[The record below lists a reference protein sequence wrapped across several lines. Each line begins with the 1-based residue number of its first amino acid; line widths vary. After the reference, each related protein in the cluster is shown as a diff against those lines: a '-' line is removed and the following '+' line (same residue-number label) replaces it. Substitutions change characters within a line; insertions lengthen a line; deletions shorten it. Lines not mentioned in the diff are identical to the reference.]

1 MSHPLAY
8 PDQAGN
14 VGRMLTDPALAELR
28 ALFSGRLSVAPAV
41 LAEHGQSESLVTAGL
56 PDAVVFPAATD
67 EVAALARWSTRHL
80 VPLVGWGAGTS
91 LEGHALALA
100 GGVVVDFREMAA
112 VVEQRV
118 EDRLV
123 RVQPGIT
130 REALNH
136 ELRTTGLMFP
146 VDPGANASLGGMAA
160 TRASGT
166 TAVRYG
172 TMRDNVRG
180 LEVVLADGQ
189 VIRTGTGAPKSAAGY
204 DLTALM
210 VGSEGTLGLITE
222 LTLRLHGQPEA
233 VMTAVAAFPGVGPA
247 VDCVI
252 ATMQMGL
259 TPARIEFLDSDTVL
273 ACNAFSGL
281 TLPVA
286 PQLLVEFHGHP
297 QGLAED
303 VRRFRE
309 LAEGFGADGLQ
320 WAERPEDRN
329 RLWAARHAAYRAIL
343 AARPGA
349 KAMVTDVCVPI
360 SALALAVEET
370 RADITTSGLPGP
382 ILGHVGDGNFHAIL
396 LVDPSAPDEVAT
408 AKALAAR
415 MADRA
420 LRLGG
425 TITGEHGVGFGKRGH
440 MATEHGAAWAVMG
453 TLKRALDPL
462 DLMNPG
468 KLVPG
473 ADFF

>member
-1 MSHPLAY
+1 
-8 PDQAGN
+8 
-14 VGRMLTDPALAELR
+14 MLTDPALSELR
-28 ALFSGRLSVAPAV
+28 AFFGDRLSTTAAI
-41 LAEHGQSESLVTAGL
+41 LAEHAQSESLVTAGQ
-56 PDAVVFPAATD
+56 PDAVVFPRSTED
-67 EVAALARWSTRHL
+67 VAALARWSAAHL
-80 VPLVGWGAGTS
+80 VPLIGWGAGTS
-91 LEGHALALA
+91 LEGHALAIT
-100 GGVVVDFREMAA
+100 GGVVVDFRDMAA
-112 VVEQRV
+112 VLEIRP

-180 LEVVLADGQ
+180 LMVVLADGT
-189 VIRTGTGAPKSAAGY
+189 VIRTGTGAPKSSAGY
-204 DLTALM
+204 DLTALI

-233 VMTAVAAFPGVGPA
+233 VMTAVAAFPSVATA

-259 TPARIEFLDSDTVL
+259 TPARIEFLDADTVA
-273 ACNAFSGL
+273 ACNVYSHL
-281 TLPVA
+281 TLPLA

-297 QGLAED
+297 EGLAED
-303 VRRFRE
+303 VRRFRD
-309 LAEGFGADGLQ
+309 LAAGFGATGLD
-320 WAERPEDRN
+320 WAERQEDRT
-329 RLWAARHAAYRAIL
+329 RLWAARHSAYPAIL
-343 AARPGA
+343 ASRRGA
-349 KAMVTDVCVPI
+349 KAVVTDVCVPI
-360 SALALAVEET
+360 SALAQAVEET
-370 RADITTSGLPGP
+370 RADIAASGLQGP

-396 LVDPSAPDEVAT
+396 LVDPIDTGEIAT
-408 AKALAAR
+408 AKTLAER
-415 MADRA
+415 MAERA

-425 TITGEHGVGFGKRGH
+425 TITGEHGIGFGKRGM
-440 MATEHGAAWAVMG
+440 MAAEHGAAWPVMG

-462 DLMNPG
+462 NLMNPG

-473 ADFF
+473 

>member
-1 MSHPLAY
+1 
-8 PDQAGN
+8 
-14 VGRMLTDPALAELR
+14 MLTDPALSDLR
-28 ALFSGRLSVAPAV
+28 RRFGARVSISTAV
-41 LAEHGQSESLVTAGL
+41 LAEHAQSESLIAAGL
-56 PDAVVFPAATD
+56 PDAVVFPRDTD
-67 EVAALARWSTRHL
+67 EVASLARWSTRHL
-80 VPLVGWGAGTS
+80 VPLIGWGAGTS
-91 LEGHALALA
+91 LEGHALALN
-100 GGVVVDFREMAA
+100 GGVVVDFRDMAA
-112 VVEQRV
+112 VLEVRP

-130 REALNH
+130 REALNQA
-136 ELRTTGLMFP
+136 LRTTGLMFP

-180 LEVVLADGQ
+180 LVVVLADGTI
-189 VIRTGTGAPKSAAGY
+189 IRTGSGAPKSAAGY
-204 DLTALM
+204 DLTALF

-233 VMTAVAAFPGVGPA
+233 VMTAVAGFPGVTEA

-259 TPARIEFLDSDTVL
+259 SPARIELLDTETVA

-281 TLPVA
+281 TLPLT

-297 QGLAED
+297 EGVAED
-303 VRRFRE
+303 IRRFRD
-309 LAEGFGADGLQ
+309 LAAGFGAADLQ
-320 WAERPEDRN
+320 WAERTEDRS
-329 RLWAARHAAYRAIL
+329 RLWAARHSAYRAIL
-343 AARPGA
+343 ASRPGA
-349 KAMVTDVCVPI
+349 KAVVTDVCVPI
-360 SALALAVEET
+360 SALAVAVDET
-370 RADITTSGLPGP
+370 RADIAASGIPGP

-396 LVDPSAPDEVAT
+396 LVRPEVASEVAT

-415 MADRA
+415 MADRS

-425 TITGEHGVGFGKRGH
+425 TITGEHGVGFGKLVH
-440 MATEHGAAWAVMG
+440 MAAEHGAGWQVMG

-462 DLMNPG
+462 GLMNPG
-468 KLVPG
+468 KVVP
-473 ADFF
+473 D